1 MSTLRGKNFRILVF
15 DSTESKYKV
24 IGMSTNCS
32 VTYTNNTENA
42 NHKDIVGI
50 AQVPTVVSQQCS
62 ISVESLDVTDVA
74 AMLTAIKSLTKFTLI

>member
-1 MSTLRGKNFRILVF
+1 MATLRGKNFRILTY
-15 DSTESKYKV
+15 DRNAEKYKV

-50 AQVPTVVSQQCS
+50 AQLPTVVSQG
-62 ISVESLDVTDVA
+62 
-74 AMLTAIKSLTKFTLI
+74 